1 MPAIHKI
8 DLLAHDYAPLRAEAL
23 QEGHQFIE
31 TLIVEW
37 ISGKNRFA
45 VPGEALCGSIQHGLL
60 IAVGGL
66 TCDPFLHRPEIGRIR
81 RVFVRPGWRKQGLGA
96 AMVSWLLNHARSQ
109 FECVR
114 LRTDNPAAARL
125 YERLGFLPIADPHA
139 THMFNFDEKFRR
151 IG

>member
-23 QEGHQFIE
+23 QEGHPFIE

-37 ISGKNRFA
+37 ISGENRFA
-45 VPGEALCGSIQHGLL
+45 APGEALCGSIDRGLL
-60 IAVGGL
+60 TAVGGL
-66 TCDPFLHRPEIGRIR
+66 NRDPFLDRPEIGRIR
-81 RVFVRPGWRKQGLGA
+81 RVFVRPGWRNQGLGG

-114 LRTDNPAAARL
+114 LRTENPAAARL
-125 YERLGFLPIADPHA
+125 YERLGFLPIIDPHA
-139 THMFNFDEKFRR
+139 THLYRFDVKSRV